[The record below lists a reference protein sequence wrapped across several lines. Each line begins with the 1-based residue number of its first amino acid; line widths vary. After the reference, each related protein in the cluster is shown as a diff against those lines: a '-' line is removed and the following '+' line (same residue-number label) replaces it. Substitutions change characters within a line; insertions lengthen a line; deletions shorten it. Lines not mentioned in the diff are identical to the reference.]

1 MSSPFI
7 FCFYEQQISSSL
19 GSSLACSCVPDQLKN
34 NTLCTS
40 SEFINNGPT
49 GSHESIVD
57 FVASHTNLVA
67 SIQVIS
73 ERWDS
78 NPTRNYLVL
87 LLLHNPYT
95 STKIFVF
102 LVWVT
107 YHFLSPVS
115 VFFFSCF
122 RQIAESI
129 CLLRHARL
137 AVCLSAWNNLAPT
150 GRIFTKYYI
159 RAFFLNCRENKV
171 IMKI

>member
-34 NTLCTS
+34 NTLCTF

-115 VFFFSCF
+115 VFFLVAFAKLRKASAYFVMRVWLYVCPHGTTWLPLDEFSPNIILE
-122 RQIAESI
+122 R
-129 CLLRHARL
+129 
-137 AVCLSAWNNLAPT
+137 
-150 GRIFTKYYI
+150 
-159 RAFFLNCRENKV
+159 FF
-171 IMKI
+171 